1 MCREPEWVNRDR
13 RYGYMKIE
21 EMTSYR
27 LVEKKKIEDL
37 NSMSYLLEH
46 KKERSQDSV
55 AFQ

>member
-27 LVEKKKIEDL
+27 LVEKKKNRRFEL
-37 NSMSYLLEH
+37 YELSSGAQ
-46 KKERSQDSV
+46 KERSQDSV